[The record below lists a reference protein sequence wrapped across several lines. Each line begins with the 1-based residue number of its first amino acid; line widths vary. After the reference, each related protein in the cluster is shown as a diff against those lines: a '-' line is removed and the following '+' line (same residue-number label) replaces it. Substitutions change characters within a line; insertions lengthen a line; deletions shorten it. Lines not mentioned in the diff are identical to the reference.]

1 MQQPILQNML
11 ELEDL
16 MMEQEVPIPVY
27 FTHWNPSI
35 DDILTDLSVVKAATP
50 QPARGSALE
59 SKLIFYHT

>member
-1 MQQPILQNML
+1 VTQNIL

-35 DDILTDLSVVKAATP
+35 DDILSDLSTTVSTTP
-50 QPARGSALE
+50 QPSKGSALE
-59 SKLIFYHT
+59 SKSN